1 MSLLIWTRV
10 NRTWARTLIDTGA
23 TANFLSPEFAKK
35 AKIPLQRKS
44 DAYAVTDIDE
54 KPLGYNEGKVDH
66 KTEETRLQIR
76 PHMNDMQ
83 FNITLTR

>member
-1 MSLLIWTRV
+1 M
-10 NRTWARTLIDTGA
+10 
-23 TANFLSPEFAKK
+23 NFLSSEFTKK
-35 AKIPLQRKS
+35 VKILLQRKS

-54 KPLGYNEGKVDH
+54 KLLRYNGGKIDH
-66 KTEETRLQIR
+66 KMKETRLQIR